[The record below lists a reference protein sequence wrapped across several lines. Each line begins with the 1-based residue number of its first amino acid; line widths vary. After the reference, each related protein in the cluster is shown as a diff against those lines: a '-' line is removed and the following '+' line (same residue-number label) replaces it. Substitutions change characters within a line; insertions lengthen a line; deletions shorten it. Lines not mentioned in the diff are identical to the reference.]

1 MNNQDLPAEKPSG
14 SAGARWTDREDRY
27 ISTHRM
33 DGYVLIAEGLSAI
46 GPGRTPDAVRMHA
59 WRKLRIALAKY
70 PAGGMRK
77 CIVCGRWYAR
87 PNTRAG
93 KSGFCPSCWE
103 RRKAEAYEE
112 ATDELDSIRAYHR
125 ARKYRRTH
133 GVKGREH
140 GKRRDDDDR

>member
-46 GPGRTPDAVRMHA
+46 GARRTPDAVRMHA
-59 WRKLRIALAKY
+59 WRKLGIALAKY

-87 PNTRAG
+87 PNTRSG

-103 RRKAEAYEE
+103 RRKAEAYDE
-112 ATDELDSIRAYHR
+112 ATDELESIRAYQR
-125 ARKYRRTH
+125 AKKYRRTH
-133 GVKGREH
+133 GRNGKSH
-140 GKRRDDDDR
+140 GSRRDDDDR